1 METEEEKREDNII
14 PQRKLRAK
22 RQRYPITFVT
32 VVFLLVLVFFAVQGI
47 ILLRHHSVSAYNVG
61 MPGSD
66 NVAGT
71 YRGMILRDET
81 VLTASYDGYVNF
93 FQTNG
98 EWVSRDG
105 YLATLDRDGDAVARI
120 RARFYGMDVLDQSS
134 KKKIRSV
141 LKTASESV
149 DTADFSTIYE
159 ARANVEETILSAL
172 VADSGSDLSDIF
184 SAGVFETVCAPESG
198 FFLNWT
204 DGYEGISESS
214 LTGKDFE
221 PDRYARTVIRE
232 GSRVSSGDVI
242 LKMAPDNRFR
252 LVFPLSAEDVRIFSG
267 KKTLSVRMPDGQE
280 LSGAFTITEDAD
292 RNPLGVITFRKY
304 GGNYLSSRFAEFSIL
319 DASVTGYK
327 IPETAI
333 VNKNFFVVPEN
344 MLTTAGSNS
353 ANAVVVRTEKGIES
367 ILVTVYRRDDDPDNN
382 LVIGEGQAYIQSEEL
397 SPGMVLL
404 SEGSGQETYVL
415 GLQTT
420 VEGVYQINNGYCVFK
435 PIVRLRNSLETS
447 YVIVSSGVRGGIRPY
462 DRILLDAAGMD
473 ENEIIF
479 E

>member
-1 METEEEKREDNII
+1 METQEEKKEDNII
-14 PQRKLRAK
+14 PQGKLRAK

-32 VVFLLVLVFFAVQGI
+32 VVFLLVLVFFAVQCI

-71 YRGMILRDET
+71 YYGMILRDEK

-105 YLATLDRDGDAVARI
+105 YLATLDRGGDAVARI
-120 RARFYGMDVLDQSS
+120 RARFYGMDVLGQAS

-141 LKTASESV
+141 LKTASASV

-172 VADSGSDLSDIF
+172 VADSGSDVSEIF
-184 SAGVFETVCAPESG
+184 SAGVFETLKAPESG

-204 DGYEGISESS
+204 DGYEGVSEEM
-214 LTGKDFE
+214 LRRKDFDPE
-221 PDRYARTVIRE
+221 RYSRTVIRE
-232 GSRVSSGDVI
+232 GSRVASGDVI
-242 LKMAPDNRFR
+242 LKLAPDNRFR
-252 LVFPLSAEDVRIFSG
+252 LVFPLSEQDLRIFSG
-267 KKTLSVRMPDGQE
+267 KKNLTVRMSDGQE
-280 LSGAFTITEDAD
+280 LTGTFTVTEDA
-292 RNPLGVITFRKY
+292 NHESLGVISFRKY
-304 GGNYLSSRFAEFSIL
+304 GGNYLSSRFEEFSIL

-333 VNKNFFVVPEN
+333 VTKSFFVIPED
-344 MLTTAGSNS
+344 MLTTAGSNA
-353 ANAVVVRTEKGIES
+353 ANAVVVRKENGIES
-367 ILVTVYRRDDDPDNN
+367 ILVTVYRHDPDPENN
-382 LVIGEGQAYIQSEEL
+382 LVIGEGQAYVRSDEL
-397 SPGMVLL
+397 KAGMTLQK
-404 SEGSGQETYVL
+404 EGSGQETFVL
-415 GLQTT
+415 GVQTT

-435 PIVRLRNSLETS
+435 PVLRLRNSLETS

-462 DRILLDAAGMD
+462 DRILLDASGMD

>member
-1 METEEEKREDNII
+1 METKEERKEDNII
-14 PQRKLRAK
+14 SRGKLRSK
-22 RQRYPITFVT
+22 RRRYPITFVT
-32 VVFLLVLVFFAVQGI
+32 VVFFLVLVFFAVQGI

-71 YRGMILRDET
+71 YRGMILREEK

-105 YLATLDRDGDAVARI
+105 YLATLDRYGDAVARI
-120 RARFYGMDVLDQSS
+120 RARFFGMDVLNLSS
-134 KKKIRSV
+134 KKKIRNV
-141 LKTASESV
+141 LKTAAESV
-149 DTADFSTIYE
+149 DTADFASVYE

-172 VADSGSDLSDIF
+172 VADSGSDLSEIF
-184 SAGVFETVCAPESG
+184 SAGVFETLKAPESG

-204 DGYEGISESS
+204 DGYEGVSEDS
-214 LTGKDFE
+214 LRKKDFD
-221 PDRYARTVIRE
+221 PDRYSRKVIRE
-232 GSRVSSGDVI
+232 GAQVAAGDVI
-242 LKMAPDNRFR
+242 LKLAPDNRFR
-252 LVFPLSAEDVRIFSG
+252 LVFLLSEDDLRVFSG
-267 KKTLSVRMPDGQE
+267 KKNLTVRMSDGQE
-280 LSGAFTITEDAD
+280 LTGTFTVTEGANQEA
-292 RNPLGVITFRKY
+292 LGVISFQKY
-304 GGNYLSSRFAEFSIL
+304 GGNYLSSRFEEFSIL
-319 DASVTGYK
+319 DATVTGYK
-327 IPETAI
+327 IPETSI
-333 VNKNFFVVPEN
+333 LTKSFFVVPES

-367 ILVTVYRRDDDPDNN
+367 VLVTVYRRDEDPDNN
-382 LVIGEGQAYIQSEEL
+382 LVIGEGQAYVYSDAL
-397 SPGMVLL
+397 RAGMTLL
-404 SEGSGQETYVL
+404 KEGSAQETFTL
-415 GLQTT
+415 GVQTT

-435 PIVRLRNSLETS
+435 PVLRLRNSLETS
-447 YVIVSSGVRGGIRPY
+447 YVIVSSGVRGGLRPY